1 MKTAFTTI
9 NPNLA
14 KKGCYMR
21 ENFVIFDI
29 FPSKELDNLLVMDS
43 NDLYCYRQVA
53 NTLTFVAGL

>member
-21 ENFVIFDI
+21 VFDI
-29 FPSKELDNLLVMDS
+29 FPSNELDNLLVMDS
-43 NDLYCYRQVA
+43 NDLYCYRRVA
-53 NTLTFVAGL
+53 NTLTFVTSL